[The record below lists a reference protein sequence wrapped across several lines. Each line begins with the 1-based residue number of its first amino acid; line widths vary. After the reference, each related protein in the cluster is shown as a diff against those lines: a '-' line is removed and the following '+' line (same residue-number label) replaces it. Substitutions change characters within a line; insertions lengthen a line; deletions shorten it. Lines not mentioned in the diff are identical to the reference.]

1 MEHRFIQDRDIVMFS
16 MQPWDAATAC
26 NFKEMA
32 FEFAKR
38 NRVLYVNRAIDRVSV
53 IKHRQSKL
61 VQSRLATV
69 RQGTDELISIQPGLW
84 VHNPRTVLESLN
96 WMPVGGLYEAA
107 NRINSKRL
115 AREINKMTR
124 QLGFTNVLL
133 INDNDFFRG
142 IDLKELVAC
151 TDYVFYIRDYLNYQP
166 WFRRHGPRMEKKM
179 IEKSDL
185 IVANSLYLANY
196 AAQYNPL
203 SYDIG
208 QGCDLESYLVEH
220 PPLPD
225 DLKNISHPIIGY
237 TGAISG
243 TRLDKDIF
251 KYIAE
256 QLPHCSVVLVGPVTD
271 DFDADALRSI
281 SNVHFLGTKPPAEV
295 PNYVHYFDICINPQL
310 VNQLTVGN
318 YPRKADEYLAMGKPM
333 VATETETMKFFADY
347 VYLCRTKEEYVQQ
360 IRAILNDPAKQNG
373 AVKQQRREFALSHS
387 WTESIGRLGDA
398 FHEYLIKKKKVYE
411 RGHLAG

>member
-1 MEHRFIQDRDIVMFS
+1 MEHRFIKDRDIVMFS
-16 MQPWDAATAC
+16 MQPWDAPTAC

-32 FEFAKR
+32 LEFAKH
-38 NRVLYVNRAIDRVSV
+38 NRVIYVNRTADRISV
-53 IKHRQSKL
+53 IRHGADPLIQA
-61 VQSRLATV
+61 RLDTV
-69 RQGTDELISIQPGLW
+69 KNGTGELISIQPNLW
-84 VHNPRTVLESLN
+84 VHNPRTILESLN
-96 WMPVGGLYEAA
+96 WMPLTALFEAA

-115 AREINKMTR
+115 AKEINKIIR

-142 IDLKELVAC
+142 IDLKELVHC
-151 TDYVFYIRDYLNYQP
+151 SDYIFYIRDYLNFQP

-196 AAQYNPL
+196 AARYNPN

-208 QGCDLESYLVEH
+208 QGCDLESYLVKA
-220 PPLPD
+220 PAMPG
-225 DLKNISHPIIGY
+225 DLAGIPHPIIGY
-237 TGAISG
+237 SGAISG

-251 KYIAE
+251 CHIAE
-256 QLPHCSVVLVGPVTD
+256 QLPQCSLVLVGPVTD
-271 DFDADALRSI
+271 GFDDAALRKF
-281 SNVHFLGTKPPAEV
+281 SNIHFLGTKPPAAV
-295 PNYVHYFDICINPQL
+295 PGYVHHFDICINPQL

-333 VATETETMKFFADY
+333 IATETETMRFFEDY
-347 VYLCRTKEEYVQQ
+347 VFLCRSKEDYVRH
-360 IRAILNDPAKQNG
+360 IRAILADPSLQVG
-373 AVKQQRREFALSHS
+373 ASDKRRAFALSHS

-398 FHEYLIKKKKVYE
+398 YYTYKNQSAGSTSRAGQLI
-411 RGHLAG
+411 

>member
-1 MEHRFIQDRDIVMFS
+1 MEHRFIQDRDIIMFS

-32 FEFAKR
+32 LEFAKH
-38 NRVLYVNRAIDRVSV
+38 NRVLYVNRAPDRISL
-53 IKHRQSKL
+53 IRHRSSAMM
-61 VQSRLATV
+61 QSRLATLKD
-69 RQGTDELISIQPGLW
+69 GTNELISIQPNLW
-84 VHNPRTVLESLN
+84 VHNPRTILESLN
-96 WMPVGGLYEAA
+96 WMPFPGLYEAV

-115 AREINKMTR
+115 AKEINKTTR
-124 QLGFTNVLL
+124 SLGFRDALL

-142 IDLKELVAC
+142 IDLKELVEC
-151 TDYVFYIRDYLNYQP
+151 SDYIFYIRDYLNFQR

-179 IEKSDL
+179 MEKVDL
-185 IVANSLYLANY
+185 VVANSVYLANY
-196 AAQYNPL
+196 AGKYNRH

-208 QGCDLESYLVEH
+208 QGCDLESYLVKN

-225 DLKNISHPIIGY
+225 DLASIQRPIIGY
-237 TGAISG
+237 SGAISG

-251 KYIAE
+251 CHIAK

-271 DFDADALRSI
+271 HFDVEALRKFPNI
-281 SNVHFLGTKPPAEV
+281 HLLGVKPPAAV
-295 PNYVHYFDICINPQL
+295 PGYVHYFDVCINPQL

-333 VATETETMKFFADY
+333 VATRTETMEFFADH
-347 VYLCRTKEEYVQQ
+347 VFLCNNKEEYVTH
-360 IRAILNDPAKQNG
+360 IKNILSDPALRNG
-373 AVKQQRREFALSHS
+373 QAKENRKEFALSHS

-398 FHEYLIKKKKVYE
+398 YFKYQSDKNKEYG
-411 RGHLAG
+411 RRQLA

>member
-1 MEHRFIQDRDIVMFS
+1 MEHRFIKDRDIIMFS

-32 FEFAKR
+32 YEFAKH
-38 NRVLYVNRAIDRVSV
+38 NRVLYVNRAIDRISV
-53 IKHRQSKL
+53 MRDKQSPL

-69 RQGTDELISIQPGLW
+69 KQGTDELITVRPGLW

-96 WMPVGGLYEAA
+96 WMPHTGLYEAA

-115 AREINKMTR
+115 AKEINKMIG
-124 QLGFTNVLL
+124 QLGFKNVLL

-142 IDLKELVAC
+142 IDLKELVDC

-166 WFRRHGPRMEKKM
+166 WFRKHGPRMEKKM

-196 AAQYNPL
+196 AGKYNPL
-203 SYDIG
+203 SFDIG
-208 QGCDLESYLVEH
+208 QGCDLESYLVEN
-220 PPLPD
+220 PPMPD
-225 DLKNISHPIIGY
+225 DLKNIPHPIIGY

-251 KYIAE
+251 KHIAE
-256 QLPHCSVVLVGPVTD
+256 QLPHCSVVLVGPLTD
-271 DFDADALRSI
+271 GFDAEALRGLP
-281 SNVHFLGTKPPAEV
+281 NVHFLGTKPPADV
-295 PNYVHYFDICINPQL
+295 PNYVHHFDVCLNPQL

-333 VATETETMKFFADY
+333 VATETETMKFFEGY
-347 VYLCRTKEEYVQQ
+347 VYLCRSKEEYVEK
-360 IRAILNDPAKQNG
+360 IRDILADPAKQNG
-373 AVKQQRREFALSHS
+373 QMKQDRKAFALSHS

-398 FHEYLIKKKKVYE
+398 FHEYQLKKKKSYE
-411 RGHLAG
+411 RGQLAG